1 MVFMT
6 IFYNNDIII
15 NIKTPTTPPIA
26 IINRF
31 IKFKCMCVTP
41 RKFKIPTKIKPT
53 IVFIAKY
60 LNILKVNLKNKTP
73 TKTININKIRC
84 SKLINITIII
94 ILFNSNKNIFV

>member
-1 MVFMT
+1 MVMLV
-6 IFYNNDIII
+6 FYNNDIII
-15 NIKTPTTPPIA
+15 KIKTPITPPIA

-31 IKFKCMCVTP
+31 IKFKCICVTP

-73 TKTININKIRC
+73 TKIINISKIRC
-84 SKLINITIII
+84 SKLINNHLINNSLRSSSDIIT
-94 ILFNSNKNIFV
+94 